1 MSDIKDISYAWQN
14 SWSSEDEE
22 TDSDSEN
29 EKGIGDDEIRDKE
42 SPEPANVDRGM
53 DDNKELLL
61 DADDHDDLTDAL
73 AKPEYLP
80 KTNHEEQSQAQNI
93 PGPEEAGTNDL
104 CDDDTS
110 GQDIISYL
118 HCADILQE
126 IIESTFY
133 IELPASDENDGSCAS
148 SETDCS
154 DILDDIIVSSVGL
167 VEGFRAVQESV
178 NVSNL
183 SDVLRDNFD
192 LSSSAIIANSAQF
205 DNDCAQ
211 STHLS
216 DKDCSIITSQSF
228 NKNNEDYSDNTIY
241 SKQEPHTFLG
251 YLTQTPWYKLSTHN
265 KTAVV
270 KGEEGE
276 GVGRASFYVED
287 QESPEDYRE
296 GGYHPVAVG
305 EVYQERYAVLRKL
318 GWGHFSTVWLC
329 WDSLASVF
337 TALKVVKSARH
348 YTETAIDEIKLLKSV
363 RTSDPGDAFSHK
375 TVQLLDDF
383 MISGPHGIHVCMV
396 FEVDIQVI
404 CKIIRFYPSFR
415 FLVIIFSNSLLKV
428 TTKVFPS

>member
-22 TDSDSEN
+22 TDSDSEI
-29 EKGIGDDEIRDKE
+29 EVAKVIRVDDIRIKE
-42 SPEPANVDRGM
+42 SPEPADSVNS
-53 DDNKELLL
+53 DNDHSEELLNDGDNTENL
-61 DADDHDDLTDAL
+61 NDAL

-80 KTNHEEQSQAQNI
+80 ETNHVEQSQAQNI
-93 PGPEEAGTNDL
+93 PDPTAGTNDL
-104 CDDDTS
+104 CNDDTS
-110 GQDIISYL
+110 GQDISYL

-133 IELPASDENDGSCAS
+133 IELPPPDDNDGNYAS

-192 LSSSAIIANSAQF
+192 LSSPAVIANSAQI

-216 DKDCSIITSQSF
+216 DKDCSIILSNKFKKNDDDSKDYSNSF
-228 NKNNEDYSDNTIY
+228 NLN
-241 SKQEPHTFLG
+241 QEPNTVLG
-251 YLTQTPWYKLSTHN
+251 YLTRTPWYRLSAHN
-265 KTAVV
+265 KAAEI
-270 KGEEGE
+270 KGGEEE
-276 GVGRASFYVED
+276 AIGRASFYVED

-305 EVYQERYAVLRKL
+305 DVYQERYAVLRKL

-396 FEVDIQVI
+396 FEVIIQI
-404 CKIIRFYPSFR
+404 LKIKS
-415 FLVIIFSNSLLKV
+415 
-428 TTKVFPS
+428 

>member
-22 TDSDSEN
+22 TDSDSVSE
-29 EKGIGDDEIRDKE
+29 EGIRNDEIRDKE
-42 SPEPANVDRGM
+42 SPEPDNVESDM

-61 DADDHDDLTDAL
+61 DADDHDDLKDAL

-93 PGPEEAGTNDL
+93 PGPGAAGTNDL

-110 GQDIISYL
+110 GQDIISHL

-133 IELPASDENDGSCAS
+133 IELPASDENDGNYAS

-167 VEGFRAVQESV
+167 VEGFRAVQDSV

-192 LSSSAIIANSAQF
+192 FSSSAIIANSAQI

-216 DKDCSIITSQSF
+216 DKDCSIIPSQSF
-228 NKNNEDYSDNTIY
+228 NKNDEDYSDNTIN
-241 SKQEPHTFLG
+241 SSQEPHTFLG
-251 YLTQTPWYKLSTHN
+251 YLTQTPWYRLSAHN
-265 KTAVV
+265 KTAKV
-270 KGEEGE
+270 KGDEEE
-276 GVGRASFYVED
+276 AVGRASFYVED

-296 GGYHPVAVG
+296 GGYHPVSVG
-305 EVYQERYAVLRKL
+305 DVYQERYAVLRKL

-396 FEVDIQVI
+396 FEVDIQI
-404 CKIIRFYPSFR
+404 ISKMIRFDLSFR
-415 FLVIIFSNSLLKV
+415 FLVTIFSNSLLKA
-428 TTKVFPS
+428 TTRVFPS